1 MFKLPKNQKVIELQ
15 KSWTARSIA
24 LVNIHHV
31 IREDGSKG
39 CVWCGDDLK
48 TKHPAQRYCK
58 DKMCVRSAWAWSY
71 PQKEDGIFFLMS
83 RQDWCCNICK
93 HDWKPFIETHI
104 VGKFYGTSIEYFKSG
119 SYKTEYSYFLIKRL
133 KENIDK
139 KLKPEVDHI
148 VPIYKGGQSLGLD
161 NHQVI
166 CYSCHKGKTA
176 VDLSGKR
183 KK

>member
-1 MFKLPKNQKVIELQ
+1 MFKPSKNPKVEELQ
-15 KSWTARSIA
+15 KSCTDRSVPVADLTWI
-24 LVNIHHV
+24 

-39 CVWCGDDLK
+39 CIWCGDPLK
-48 TKHPAQRYCK
+48 TKHHAQRYCK
-58 DKMCVRSAWAWSY
+58 DKMCPKSAYAWSY
-71 PQKEDGIFFLMS
+71 PQKEEAMNFLMI

-93 HDWKPFIETHI
+93 HDWKPFIESDI
-104 VGKFYGTSIEYFKSG
+104 VGQFYGTMNVD
-119 SYKTEYSYFLIKRL
+119 YKTEINYYVIKRL
-133 KENIDK
+133 KQNIDP

-161 NHQVI
+161 NHQII
-166 CYSCHKGKTA
+166 CYLCHKRKTA